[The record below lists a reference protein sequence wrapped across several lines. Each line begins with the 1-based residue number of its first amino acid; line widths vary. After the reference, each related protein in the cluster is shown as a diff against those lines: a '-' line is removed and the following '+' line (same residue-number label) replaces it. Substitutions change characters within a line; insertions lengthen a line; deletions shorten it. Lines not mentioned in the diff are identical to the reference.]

1 MDFFDKLGDF
11 AKAAGDKTGDFIKT
25 ATDKADGML
34 EISRLKSKLSAA
46 RKSCDEAKQRL
57 GAYYYEKRPSLDT
70 LNAQERDLYSAVQDA
85 EAEASSISA
94 LIEKAKENAP
104 NAQPVKKGVPVIHE
118 HILCSVCGAPLMQ
131 DAVFCNKCGSKVKEE

>member
-1 MDFFDKLGDF
+1 
-11 AKAAGDKTGDFIKT
+11 
-25 ATDKADGML
+25 ML